1 VFDVTSAALV
11 KELTDTNSNV
21 YRASL
26 QHMVPFGTFAVGP
39 TGSVLYRDH
48 NGYDAQTL
56 QFVPAKQ
63 RYSAGVLARYTPNAN
78 MTFNARVETI
88 WTHEDANPA
97 DGNVKFS
104 QFAGGLVPQG
114 PLPAISSRAW
124 QTALGFNYRL

>member
-1 VFDVTSAALV
+1 
-11 KELTDTNSNV
+11 
-21 YRASL
+21 
-26 QHMVPFGTFAVGP
+26 
-39 TGSVLYRDH
+39 
-48 NGYDAQTL
+48 L